1 MVSRL
6 EIGQYPVSIRGPC
19 LFRNGDRLV
28 NGASDDELVA
38 RAGKGDSAAFTQL
51 AERHG
56 AFVYALA
63 YRVLS
68 SRADAQDVTQE
79 VFIRMWRDAPQWR
92 SGQARY
98 RTWIYRVAFNL
109 SLNHRQRV
117 QRRHTQLNDLTLEDL
132 VVETTPEQAVDE
144 AQSKAALDQAV
155 RSLPIQQRIALQLR
169 YGGELSVVE
178 VAQIMNISAKAAESL
193 LVRARRELRSRFV
206 SAREENIR

>member
-1 MVSRL
+1 
-6 EIGQYPVSIRGPC
+6 
-19 LFRNGDRLV
+19 
-28 NGASDDELVA
+28 VA

-51 AERHG
+51 VERYG
-56 AFVYALA
+56 GFVYALA
-63 YRVLS
+63 YRVLL

-117 QRRHTQLNDLTLEDL
+117 QQRHAPLDDLSLEDL
-132 VVETTPEQAVDE
+132 VVETTPEQAVDA
-144 AQSKAALDQAV
+144 AQSKAALDQAI
-155 RSLPIQQRIALQLR
+155 RSLPLQQRIALQLR
-169 YGGELSVVE
+169 YGGELSVAE
-178 VAQIMNISAKAAESL
+178 VAQIMNVSAKAAESL

-206 SAREENIR
+206 SAREENR

>member
-1 MVSRL
+1 
-6 EIGQYPVSIRGPC
+6 
-19 LFRNGDRLV
+19 V

-92 SGQARY
+92 PGQARY

-117 QRRHTQLNDLTLEDL
+117 QRRHAQLDDLPLEDL
-132 VVETTPEQAVDE
+132 VVETTPEQAVEE
-144 AQSKAALDQAV
+144 AQSKTALDQAV

-169 YGGELSVVE
+169 YGGELSVAE
-178 VAQIMNISAKAAESL
+178 VAQIMNISPKAAESL